1 MNLSMPKISID
12 RVHFLFQI
20 IAIEMTTIVLH
31 SKKIQESSRKK
42 ELYLKNPQSFQRSF
56 WCLFPECFVISNPV
70 SYKHLEISNASVL
83 ATICDKFHQ
92 ICVNNIRIDH
102 KRGVQVRGI

>member
-1 MNLSMPKISID
+1 MIKCSKVATFI
-12 RVHFLFQI
+12 FQ
-20 IAIEMTTIVLH
+20 VD
-31 SKKIQESSRKK
+31 SKFPQRFN
-42 ELYLKNPQSFQRSF
+42 LKNPQSFQRSF
-56 WCLFPECFVISNPV
+56 WCFFPECFVISNPV

-102 KRGVQVRGI
+102 KEGCK

>member
-1 MNLSMPKISID
+1 MIKCSKVATFIFQVDSNKSTKFRQRFNL
-12 RVHFLFQI
+12 
-20 IAIEMTTIVLH
+20 E
-31 SKKIQESSRKK
+31 
-42 ELYLKNPQSFQRSF
+42 NPQSFQHSL
-56 WCLFPECFVISNPV
+56 WCFFPECFVISNPV

-102 KRGVQVRGI
+102 KEGCK